1 MPGPQLLVKL
11 PRTALAILAC
21 ALVAGLPGC
30 QRKPHFVSASADSS
44 LAGWHDS
51 LPGQVRV
58 LQERWS
64 AGGAGEDAAR
74 LTAEVLLRDLR
85 AHVGADPGVSWERR
99 ARALLDSLDVGAEFA
114 GAPCVLIVNFFSR
127 SDPTAGSWPWIF
139 WCGEG
144 GADSASV
151 ILAQSVEGQ
160 NLSLVT
166 AASRGLASGSTM
178 PSPLPA
184 APHGIAALFA
194 RRSGSGQQPMLM
206 TWRAGARLELA
217 QALGPDSLGGV
228 GTGAFESPGDSGV
241 VLATRTWQPTPRF
254 DECATCPHL
263 FRLRRFR
270 WGVDGFARVEDQI
283 VASPYVAFVQLIQ
296 ALTAGDRDA
305 ALRRVTGSAL
315 LEAARRADW
324 ASFRG
329 PWRAAPGREE
339 GGDQMVFYRGPSE
352 AWKVH
357 FVRRGGEWLVGSL
370 EPTTRVIE

>member
-1 MPGPQLLVKL
+1 MPGPQPFVKL
-11 PRTALAILAC
+11 SHTALAILAC
-21 ALVAGLPGC
+21 ALVAALPGC
-30 QRKPHFVSASADSS
+30 QRKPQFVPASADSALTVPRDS
-44 LAGWHDS
+44 LAG
-51 LPGQVRV
+51 QVRA
-58 LQERWS
+58 LQERWG

-85 AHVGADPGVSWERR
+85 AQVGADPGVSWERR

-114 GAPCVLIVNFFSR
+114 GAPCVLVVNFFSR
-127 SDPTAGSWPWIF
+127 SDPTAGSWPWVY

-144 GADSASV
+144 GADSGSV

-160 NLSLVT
+160 NLSLV
-166 AASRGLASGSTM
+166 AVASRGLAGASAM
-178 PSPLPA
+178 PSPA
-184 APHGIAALFA
+184 APRGIAALFA

-206 TWRAGARLELA
+206 TWRAGPRLELA

-228 GTGAFESPGDSGV
+228 GTGAFESHGDSGV

-254 DECATCPHL
+254 DECATCPHV

-270 WGVDGFARVEDQI
+270 WGADGFARVEDQLI
-283 VASPYVAFVQLIQ
+283 ASPYVAFVQLIQ
-296 ALTAGDRDA
+296 ALTAGDRNA

-324 ASFRG
+324 ATVRG
-329 PWRAAPGREE
+329 SWRAAPGSEE
-339 GGDQMVFYRGPSE
+339 DGDQMVFYRGPSE

-357 FVRRGGEWLVGSL
+357 FVRRGGDWLVDSFA
-370 EPTTRVIE
+370 PTTRVIE

>member
-1 MPGPQLLVKL
+1 MPGPQPFVKL
-11 PRTALAILAC
+11 PRAALAILAC
-21 ALVAGLPGC
+21 ALVAALSGC
-30 QRKPHFVSASADSS
+30 QRKPQFVPASADSS

-51 LPGQVRV
+51 LAGQVRV

-85 AHVGADPGVSWERR
+85 AQVGADPGVSWERR

-127 SDPTAGSWPWIF
+127 SDPTAGSWPWVF
-139 WCGEG
+139 WCAG
-144 GADSASV
+144 GTGDSTAR

-160 NLSLVT
+160 NLSLLAV
-166 AASRGLASGSTM
+166 ASRGLGGGSAM
-178 PSPLPA
+178 PSPA
-184 APHGIAALFA
+184 APRSIAALFA
-194 RRSGSGQQPMLM
+194 RRSGSGQQPTLM
-206 TWRAGARLELA
+206 TWRVGARLELA

-228 GTGAFESPGDSGV
+228 GTGAFESHGDSGI

-254 DECATCPHL
+254 DECATCPHV

-270 WGVDGFARVEDQI
+270 WGADGFARVEDQI
-283 VASPYVAFVQLIQ
+283 IASPYVAFVQLIQ

-339 GGDQMVFYRGPSE
+339 DGDQMIFYRGPSE

-357 FVRRGGEWLVGSL
+357 FVRRGTDWLVDSFA
-370 EPTTRVIE
+370 PTTRVIE